1 VVLAVAAG
9 TSTSHVSINPGNGG
23 RISYGSGSHSSAP
36 AYHPAPAPAYPK
48 PSYEPESAEEPTY
61 EPKPAY
67 KPKPVYHPAPVYH
80 KPTYKPKPVYHPAP
94 AYKPHHEPEVP
105 ACSELTNS
113 TWCLEDTEYPEYE
126 IKHAIQYHLDKF
138 NALYADVADLD
149 TELSVARPNTID
161 EETYLCPSET
171 SYIQPLRAQNT
182 EGKWRVIINDINVHY
197 KTFTQTA
204 RIEECLTSGDDCPKV
219 PSCYESKC
227 LQKSIYHRF
236 VVFDSYDQY
245 FPFAIETFKLP
256 ASCACLLGG
265 YTLDH

>member
-1 VVLAVAAG
+1 MILQALTLSMVLAVATG
-9 TSTSHVSINPGNGG
+9 TSTSHVSISLGNGETV
-23 RISYGSGSHSSAP
+23 SYGSGSHPSAP
-36 AYHPAPAPAYPK
+36 SYHPAPAPVYPK
-48 PSYEPESAEEPTY
+48 PSYKPESAEEPTY
-61 EPKPAY
+61 EPKPA
-67 KPKPVYHPAPVYH
+67 
-80 KPTYKPKPVYHPAP
+80 YKPKPVYHPAP

-161 EETYLCPSET
+161 EETYLCPSEP